1 MQKFTVRSINFLTM
15 RTLSLT
21 LSVRNDIPYQ
31 EVDYDNRE
39 SNIKRPGDN
48 P

>member
-1 MQKFTVRSINFLTM
+1 MSV
-15 RTLSLT
+15 LSLT
-21 LSVRNDIPYQ
+21 LMVRESIPYQ

-39 SNIKRPGDN
+39 SNIKGPGDN